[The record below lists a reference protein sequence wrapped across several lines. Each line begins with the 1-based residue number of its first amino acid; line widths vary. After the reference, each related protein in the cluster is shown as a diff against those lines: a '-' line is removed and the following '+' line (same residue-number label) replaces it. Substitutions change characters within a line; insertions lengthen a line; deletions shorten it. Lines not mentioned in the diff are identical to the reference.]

1 MAAAAQRVAA
11 VRARAASAG
20 PPAMQCCPW
29 RGWVVQRAGG
39 LWQGRVKL
47 IDVKPRVWPPRLSGA
62 SCEAGAALLL
72 CRHPRVAHRPRA
84 FGAPQRAARARS
96 REPRSSR
103 AAPRGRAEI
112 EGMMAIVVR
121 GDAMSPDDVAKAFA
135 QIEQVDAVVSTIGGT
150 PADPNADSQ
159 ARPRAGAPRSLV
171 PASRRAHAPTATGCA
186 ASPNGARSSK
196 CAAGH
201 TYAARAF
208 CGLPRPAG
216 VRGRLGSCTM
226 HAGASRAAAHIN
238 HQCMPVDAPHPAHS
252 PGPDAGAA
260 ARRAT

>member
-1 MAAAAQRVAA
+1 MLA
-11 VRARAASAG
+11 
-20 PPAMQCCPW
+20 
-29 RGWVVQRAGG
+29 
-39 LWQGRVKL
+39 
-47 IDVKPRVWPPRLSGA
+47 
-62 SCEAGAALLL
+62 
-72 CRHPRVAHRPRA
+72 CRHPRVAHQLQASSALQLGQAAARAPRA
-84 FGAPQRAARARS
+84 RRARVAPVTPARAAR
-96 REPRSSR
+96 
-103 AAPRGRAEI
+103 RGRAEI

-216 VRGRLGSCTM
+216 VRGRLGSCTR

-238 HQCMPVDAPHPAHS
+238 LRCMPVDALHLAHS
-252 PGPDAGAA
+252 RGPTPAPRRAGQHKPGRGGGAPRREALCAGHLDWHRRQPRRAASAGTPACPKAGALRA
-260 ARRAT
+260 DSACVLCRR